1 MKIEVCINRLEDVK
15 TLRNKAVDRIELCIE
30 LYCGGLTPSLAMVE
44 QALKISTIPI
54 HVLVRPRSGNFVYS
68 KTTIDSMLK
77 TCKQLEQL
85 EVQGIV
91 TGALNPSRKLDPEVL
106 KLFRNTVQNSALYF
120 HRAFDEIINPERAL
134 LELQNF
140 GFDGVLTSGQ
150 QKTAME
156 GIEQLVSW
164 QQLISSKFTI
174 LPGSGINANNCLN
187 FKSKGFGWI
196 HLSAKKLIHSHT
208 NASFEFPQYGL
219 DMSELNTVISK
230 IKPS

>member
-15 TLRNKAVDRIELCIE
+15 TLQEAAVDRIELCIE
-30 LYCGGLTPSLAMVE
+30 LHCGGLTPSLAMVE
-44 QALKISTIPI
+44 QALKISKIPI

-68 KTTIDSMLK
+68 KTTIESMLQI
-77 TCKQLEQL
+77 CKQLEQL
-85 EVQGIV
+85 GVSGIV
-91 TGALNPSRKLDPEVL
+91 TGALNCTGKLDAQIL
-106 KLFRNTVQNSALYF
+106 KLFRNTIRHRALYF

-187 FKSKGFGWI
+187 FKSRGFGWI
-196 HLSAKKLIHSHT
+196 HLSAKKLVHSHT
-208 NASFEFPQYGL
+208 DASFEFPQYGL
-219 DMSELNTVISK
+219 DMNELNTVISK